1 MVKRVFYIEKEKFL
15 RSMVELALKAK
26 KAEIYT
32 VDTLSEN
39 FYLIDDLKP
48 QLVLFDMDATPQDL
62 EKLYMYHD
70 RLKLIATG
78 PIDLMST
85 LDPRV
90 SGFIPK
96 PIVAHNLAER
106 ILSLID

>member
-1 MVKRVFYIEKEKFL
+1 
-15 RSMVELALKAK
+15 MVELALKAK

-48 QLVLFDMDATPQDL
+48 QLVLFDLDATPQDL
-62 EKLYMYHD
+62 EKLYSYHD

-78 PIDLMST
+78 PSHLMST

-96 PIVAHNLAER
+96 PIVAHKLADR